1 VVTSSRRTNIRSII
15 NTDFRSPNQ
24 AIDGWVMF
32 ARLVKHFRV
41 ILILSFVILLPVE
54 VRAGDPAPEP
64 GGQVPYSSS
73 PTSTTGQAHMED
85 VNKQADI
92 DVYLTGPNG
101 SPLEGSA
108 MVTLKKLD
116 GSFVDQKAA
125 KDGYARF
132 NGVRATEFRIQVLAP
147 KYEATEKQ
155 LDVQEQV
162 LAKITIELAPLSAED
177 AASSESFYALPPK
190 TQRDVGKALEELRA
204 KRPSDARKHLEAAQK
219 SAPTSAEIEYL
230 FGVYAAQA
238 NDKVQARAYWL
249 KTLELNPKHL
259 SALLAVGQD
268 FLQDNKSAEA
278 LPYLTRAAEAGPS
291 SWRAHALLSEALV
304 LQRKYDDAVKQ
315 AELAIQLGHERA
327 VIVQPILARALA
339 GRGDREEA
347 TKILQA
353 YVQAHPSD
361 AAASKDLEILKN
373 PNAEIASGDS
383 ATAASEMAALTK
395 EATALPVPSN
405 WLPPDVDET
414 VPPVVAGA
422 TCDVNDVVSKAGKQI
437 MVLVS
442 DVDRFAATE
451 TLTHESINKY
461 GMASAPEKRKFNYV
475 ASIQEVQRGFLNVEE
490 YRNGIHGTAADF
502 PGGVATNGLPALV
515 LIFHPYNAVN
525 FAMTCEGLAQL
536 RSGPAWQ
543 VHFRQRPDKPNVI
556 KRYRIGV
563 DGPSYPVALKGRAW
577 ISSDTYQIVRLETD
591 LVAPVPQIKLLADRA
606 DIEYGPVK
614 FAKSNVNMWLPQ
626 SADVYYDWKG
636 QRIHRRHSFSEYL
649 LFAVDDKQKISTPKV
664 DDAPTAGASVP
675 GADPS
680 DPAKQKP

>member
-1 VVTSSRRTNIRSII
+1 
-15 NTDFRSPNQ
+15 
-24 AIDGWVMF
+24 MF
-32 ARLVKHFRV
+32 VLNLKHFRV
-41 ILILSFVILLPVE
+41 ILIVSCAFLLPVQ
-54 VRAGDPAPEP
+54 VWAGSPLPSP
-64 GGQVPYSSS
+64 RGPQVPG
-73 PTSTTGQAHMED
+73 PGVAIIPGQAHMED
-85 VNKQADI
+85 AMLQGSI
-92 DVYLTGPNG
+92 DVYLKGPNG
-101 SPLEGSA
+101 TAVEGSA
-108 MVTLKKLD
+108 VVTLTKMN
-116 GSFVDQKAA
+116 GEFVDQQTA
-125 KDGYARF
+125 KNGYARF
-132 NGVRATEFRIQVLAP
+132 NGVRATEYRIQVLSP
-147 KYEATEKQ
+147 KYQAAIKQ
-155 LDVQEQV
+155 VEVQESA
-162 LAKITIELAPLSAED
+162 LAKITVEMAPLSDAED
-177 AASSESFYALPPK
+177 AASSESFYGLAPK
-190 TQRDVGKALEELRA
+190 TQREVGKALEELRA
-204 KRPSDARKHLEAAQK
+204 NRPNDARKHLESAQK
-219 SAPTSAEIEYL
+219 AAPTSPEIEYL

-238 NDKVQARAYWL
+238 NDKVLARAYWM

-268 FLQDNKSAEA
+268 FLQENKSVEA
-278 LPYLTRAAEAGPS
+278 LPYLTRAMEAAPS
-291 SWRAHALLSEALV
+291 SWRAHALLAEDLV
-304 LQRKYDDAVKQ
+304 LQSKYDDAVKQ

-327 VIVQPILARALA
+327 VIMQPILARALA

-347 TKILQA
+347 TKILQS
-353 YVQAHPSD
+353 YVKAHPAD

-373 PNAEIASGDS
+373 PHAEIAVNDS
-383 ATAASEMAALTK
+383 AAAASEMAAMTK

-422 TCDVNDVVSKAGKQI
+422 TCDVNDVVGKAGKQI

-451 TLTHESINKY
+451 TLMHESINKY
-461 GMASAPEKRKFNYV
+461 GMASPPEKRKFNYV

-490 YRNGIHGTAADF
+490 YRNGSGGSAADF

-536 RSGPAWQ
+536 RGGPAWQ

-563 DGPSYPVALKGRAW
+563 EGPSYPVALKGRVW
-577 ISSDTYQIVRLETD
+577 ISAESYQILRLETD

-606 DIEYGPVK
+606 DIEYGPVR

-636 QRIHRRHSFSEYL
+636 QRIHRRHSFSDYL
-649 LFAVDDKQKISTPKV
+649 LFAVDDKQKITTPKV
-664 DDAPTAGASVP
+664 DEGPAPSAPVP
-675 GADPS
+675 GAGPS
-680 DPAKQKP
+680 DPSKEKP